1 MLVNGLLN
9 GLEAMNDVLYGRKE
23 VSDMEK
29 NFYNFN
35 TGNLMRTDI
44 KETDSSYE
52 FEMDLPGYAIE
63 DVSAE
68 LDEGYLTI
76 KAEKKVENNEKNPET
91 GKYIR
96 RERFYGNCKRSFYV
110 GEDVKAEDISA
121 SFKDGILKVSVAKVE
136 KQIESNKHIAIQG

>member
-1 MLVNGLLN
+1 
-9 GLEAMNDVLYGRKE
+9 MNDVLYGRKE